1 MLIDVHVHT
10 GAHSS
15 CSNIVLEEAVLRSK
29 EIGLDGICITDH
41 ESNAILTEAQRL
53 SNKHGF
59 LIIVGAELLTYEGD
73 LLVFGLKELPA
84 QKMHAQELIDLVTKQ
99 NGVCISAHPYRDN
112 CRGMGDLIGEISG
125 LSAVET
131 FNGNTGWADNYQAFL
146 LSQQLGLPCMGGS
159 DAHRLEQ
166 VGRYAT
172 LFAENISNE
181 REFIQAV
188 KEGRMSPVFE

>member
-1 MLIDVHVHT
+1 MLIDIHVHT

-41 ESNAILTEAQRL
+41 DSNAIMAEAQRL
-53 SNKHGF
+53 SRKHGF
-59 LIIVGAELLTYEGD
+59 LIIVGAEILTYEGD
-73 LLVFGLKELPA
+73 LLVFGLNELPA
-84 QKMHAQELIDLVTKQ
+84 GQMHAQELIDLVSKQ

-112 CRGMGDLIGEISG
+112 GRGMGDLIGEISG

-146 LSQQLGLPCMGGS
+146 LSQQLGIPCMGGS

-166 VGRYAT
+166 IGRYAT
-172 LFAENISNE
+172 RFIESIRNE
-181 REFIQAV
+181 HGFIKAV
-188 KEGRMSPVFE
+188 KGGKMSPVFE